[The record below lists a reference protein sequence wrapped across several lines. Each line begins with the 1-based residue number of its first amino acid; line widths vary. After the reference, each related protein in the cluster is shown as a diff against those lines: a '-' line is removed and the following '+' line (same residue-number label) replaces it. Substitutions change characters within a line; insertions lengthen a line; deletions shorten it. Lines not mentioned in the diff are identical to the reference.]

1 MAGQVQHLFHHSS
14 GYLWRRRLPE
24 PLARLMG
31 RTHIKRSLATR
42 DRRIAIRRAREA
54 SARIERLRA
63 EVEQAMSEGRLPTR
77 EELTAVLAAFFR
89 DLLEV
94 GERRR
99 DRTQGGPDWQRFR
112 WVTEDLAEDQN
123 PLTVAEQM
131 GLEPPEME
139 DDPDGRLFLAEQDAF
154 ENRREAVE
162 RRLDLML
169 ARAGVSL
176 PKDHPAYARLCRLAL
191 IVRVEA
197 AKIDAARDY
206 GDYSAG
212 WPQAPSSVPPEAV
225 PDPARDAGVAVPTLS
240 PTPPAEATPQA
251 PRAAR
256 RALAT
261 PLLSEAWAEFCA
273 AKQRDGEWR
282 DHKTALDAQ
291 RTLRLWLDLMGD
303 TRTGEIDRRMALTF
317 RTMLRD
323 LPARNGKSV
332 YAGLSPSA
340 AIALAKDI
348 TAQLDRGERVIRL
361 GTRTLRAAEAAAVAE
376 PISFKSC
383 NKVLTFLTAFGSW
396 AEQNE
401 RRDWFGP
408 GGNPFTRLLYRKQT
422 VRAHRD
428 SDKARRAMPDE
439 VLRLLFSSPV
449 WAGRDPDA
457 DIYEGTYRPR
467 DAKFWLPLIAL
478 FSGMRLSEIA
488 QLRLA
493 DIRTEQGVA
502 FFAVLNTAE
511 TSVKTPSSERFVP
524 IHRELIRLGLMDRVA
539 ELTQRGERRL
549 FPEIVARATQG
560 DDYGASF
567 SRWFSRYRY
576 GLAERTDAAGK
587 RFQPLGRKGYDFH
600 ALRHTFITRA
610 RETRA
615 MTDAQLDRITGH
627 KGQAMRD
634 TYTGDLSLAGLADA
648 VNAVRFDLDLSHL
661 LPTK

>member
-1 MAGQVQHLFHHSS
+1 
-14 GYLWRRRLPE
+14 
-24 PLARLMG
+24 
-31 RTHIKRSLATR
+31 
-42 DRRIAIRRAREA
+42 
-54 SARIERLRA
+54 
-63 EVEQAMSEGRLPTR
+63 
-77 EELTAVLAAFFR
+77 
-89 DLLEV
+89 
-94 GERRR
+94 
-99 DRTQGGPDWQRFR
+99 
-112 WVTEDLAEDQN
+112 
-123 PLTVAEQM
+123 
-131 GLEPPEME
+131 ME
-139 DDPDGRLFLAEQDAF
+139 
-154 ENRREAVE
+154 
-162 RRLDLML
+162 
-169 ARAGVSL
+169 
-176 PKDHPAYARLCRLAL
+176 
-191 IVRVEA
+191 
-197 AKIDAARDY
+197 
-206 GDYSAG
+206 
-212 WPQAPSSVPPEAV
+212 
-225 PDPARDAGVAVPTLS
+225 
-240 PTPPAEATPQA
+240 
-251 PRAAR
+251 
-256 RALAT
+256 
-261 PLLSEAWAEFCA
+261 
-273 AKQRDGEWR
+273 
-282 DHKTALDAQ
+282 
-291 RTLRLWLDLMGD
+291 D
-303 TRTGEIDRRMALTF
+303 TRTGEIDRRMALAF
-317 RTMLRD
+317 RTKLRD

-348 TAQLDRGERVIRL
+348 AAQLDRGESVIRL
-361 GTRTLRAAEAAAVAE
+361 GARTLRAAEASAVAE

-449 WAGRDPDA
+449 WAGRDPHA
-457 DIYEGTYRPR
+457 DILEGSHRPR

-478 FSGMRLSEIA
+478 YSGMRLSEIA

-511 TSVKTPSSERFVP
+511 TSTKTPSSERFVP
-524 IHRELIRLGLMDRVA
+524 IHRELIRLGLLDRVA
-539 ELTQRGERRL
+539 ELKRRGERRL

-560 DDYGASF
+560 DDYGATF

-576 GLAERTDAAGK
+576 GLAERMDAAGK
-587 RFQPLGRKGYDFH
+587 RFQPLGRKGCDFH

-627 KGQAMRD
+627 TGQAMRD
-634 TYTGDLSLAGLADA
+634 NYTGDLSLVGLADA

-661 LPTK
+661 LPRE

>member
-1 MAGQVQHLFHHSS
+1 
-14 GYLWRRRLPE
+14 
-24 PLARLMG
+24 
-31 RTHIKRSLATR
+31 
-42 DRRIAIRRAREA
+42 
-54 SARIERLRA
+54 
-63 EVEQAMSEGRLPTR
+63 
-77 EELTAVLAAFFR
+77 
-89 DLLEV
+89 
-94 GERRR
+94 
-99 DRTQGGPDWQRFR
+99 
-112 WVTEDLAEDQN
+112 
-123 PLTVAEQM
+123 
-131 GLEPPEME
+131 ME
-139 DDPDGRLFLAEQDAF
+139 
-154 ENRREAVE
+154 
-162 RRLDLML
+162 
-169 ARAGVSL
+169 
-176 PKDHPAYARLCRLAL
+176 
-191 IVRVEA
+191 
-197 AKIDAARDY
+197 
-206 GDYSAG
+206 
-212 WPQAPSSVPPEAV
+212 
-225 PDPARDAGVAVPTLS
+225 
-240 PTPPAEATPQA
+240 
-251 PRAAR
+251 
-256 RALAT
+256 
-261 PLLSEAWAEFCA
+261 
-273 AKQRDGEWR
+273 
-282 DHKTALDAQ
+282 
-291 RTLRLWLDLMGD
+291 D
-303 TRTGEIDRRMALTF
+303 TRTGEIDRRLALAF
-317 RTMLRD
+317 RTKLRD

-348 TAQLDRGERVIRL
+348 TAQIDRGESVIRL
-361 GTRTLRAAEAAAVAE
+361 GARTLRAAEAAAVAE

-449 WAGRDPDA
+449 WAGRDPHA
-457 DIYEGTYRPR
+457 DILEGSHRPR

-478 FSGMRLSEIA
+478 YSGMRLSEIA

-511 TSVKTPSSERFVP
+511 TSTKTPSSERFVP
-524 IHRELIRLGLMDRVA
+524 IHRELIRLGLLDRVA
-539 ELTQRGERRL
+539 ELTRRGERRL

-560 DDYGASF
+560 DDYGATF

-576 GLAERTDAAGK
+576 GLAERMDAAGK
-587 RFQPLGRKGYDFH
+587 RFQPLGRKGCDFH

-627 KGQAMRD
+627 TGQAMRD
-634 TYTGDLSLAGLADA
+634 NYTGDLSLVGLADA

-661 LPTK
+661 LPRE